1 MRCLTGA
8 AKRGSEATAWLATLT
23 ASVLLTSGT
32 LLAQPGQRVPGLGPD
47 LAPAE
52 IQRLF
57 DAFVL
62 VQAQEALEL
71 SEDQFAQFVSRL
83 KRLQESRRTNQREE
97 QRLLRVVQRL
107 ATRPDVTDTQIET
120 RLQELEDHRLHA
132 AAAERAAYAEIDD
145 VLEVRQR
152 VRFRFFEQRMERRKL
167 ELVMRA
173 GRARPSQ
180 PPQRRQRPD
189 PPR

>member
-83 KRLQESRRTNQREE
+83 KRLQESRRTNQRG
-97 QRLLRVVQRL
+97 R
-107 ATRPDVTDTQIET
+107 ATAPACGPATGDTAGRHRHADRDPSPGTGRPSAA
-120 RLQELEDHRLHA
+120 R